1 MAVILIAVW
10 IVAVLLAK
18 FVRFLL
24 HIFGQLLLCTL
35 LNALL
40 IAYFLFGR
48 GEQ

>member
-1 MAVILIAVW
+1 M
-10 IVAVLLAK
+10 VAALTAK

-40 IAYFLFGR
+40 IVYFLFGR
-48 GEQ
+48 GAQ